1 MLSSFWDRQA
11 LLDDVSVQF
20 LRVLDALGG
29 YCAVAQ
35 AKALRIGSSERE
47 IRARLKGLE
56 RLGFLRR
63 VTIYPVVYQ
72 ITKSVTRLLG
82 RDSSSRRR
90 HTLAT
95 VRARVLAMTLYLE
108 AREWPAEFEFD
119 DERKITTFIDAGC
132 PLGALPR
139 RGGRPYLRE
148 HFVLWLPDGRI
159 GVAMVD
165 QPYPS
170 PLSQLRN
177 LIRQFL
183 PLLRILLSEL
193 DLLIVTGDKG
203 RCHIYERLLAGH
215 PAIQKLGLG
224 EYVARIKPIWVR
236 SPAPKITELI
246 WPRPDI
252 AELFLEPHGTSRGL
266 ATSTGTKNTTA
277 SQAAT
282 DARAGQLPGSA
293 EESE

>member
-1 MLSSFWDRQA
+1 MLSSFGDRQA
-11 LLDDVSVQF
+11 LLDEVSVQF

-29 YCAVAQ
+29 YCAIAQ
-35 AKALRIGSSERE
+35 AQALKIGSSDRE

-63 VTIYPVVYQ
+63 VSLYPAVYQ

-95 VRARVLAMTLYLE
+95 VRARLLAITFYVE
-108 AREWPAEFEFD
+108 AREWPAEVVLD
-119 DERKITTFIDAGC
+119 HGKKIATFLDAGC
-132 PLGALPR
+132 PLTALPHP
-139 RGGRPYLRE
+139 GARPYLRE

-159 GVAMVD
+159 GIAMVD
-165 QPYPS
+165 QAHPS

-183 PLLRILLSEL
+183 PLLRILRGEL
-193 DLLIVTGDKG
+193 DLLIVTGDQG
-203 RCHIYERLLAGH
+203 RCHLYERLLARH

-224 EYVARIKPIWVR
+224 EYGARIKPFCVR

-246 WPRPDI
+246 WPRPDL
-252 AELFLEPHGTSRGL
+252 AEWLQERYKTSRAL
-266 ATSTGTKNTTA
+266 PISNSAKNTTA
-277 SQAAT
+277 RQAAK
-282 DARAGQLPGSA
+282 DSRLGQLPGSA